1 MPSNASLANSAP
13 PVFSRRHF
21 VSSAL
26 GTVAAVSAINCAQTP
41 SKPNILWITCEDI
54 GPELGC
60 YGDAY
65 ANTPNLDK
73 LAARGLR
80 YLHASSNAPV
90 CAPART
96 TIISGVFP
104 PSLGAEHMR
113 SVLPLPSAM
122 KMYPELLREQ
132 GYYVTNNQKKDYN
145 LREPV
150 EVWSESSKDAH
161 WRKRAEGQPFFAIF
175 NFTTT
180 HESQI
185 RRRPHDAVHDPA
197 KAPLPAY
204 HPDTPEVRQDWAQY
218 YDNITT
224 MDGQAAKV
232 LAELEAD
239 GLADDTI
246 VFFYGDHGSG
256 MPRSKRWPYNSG
268 LHVAMLLHVPE
279 KYKHLAPPEYQ
290 PGGTSAR
297 PVGFVDLA
305 PTLLSLTG
313 TQPPSWMQGQAFAG
327 THTAPVPQYQF
338 GFRGRMDERYD
349 CVRACRDTRYQ
360 YLRHFMPHRI
370 YGQHIA
376 YMFETPTTKVWK
388 SLYDEGKL
396 QPPQTYFWETKPFE
410 ELYDLQ
416 NDPDEVKNLAALPA
430 DQRTPE
436 IDAQLKA
443 MRQAVHDWML
453 SIRDVGLLPE
463 AEIHSRSK
471 ANTPYEMA
479 REAGKYPIER
489 VLAVAEAASEGYGT
503 GDQQAMDL
511 AGLADEDS
519 AVRYWT
525 ILGLLMRGKET
536 VNANAEALRKAM
548 GDVEPSVR
556 IAAAEALGRYGTD
569 ADAKAALDVLID
581 LASLASNSLYVA
593 LAAVNAID
601 QMDMRAKPALSRLR
615 ALPKEQQ
622 GLEPRLRAYVPRLIE
637 DVIAKL
643 S

>member
-1 MPSNASLANSAP
+1 MQNQPEAKAT
-13 PVFSRRHF
+13 FSRRHF
-21 VSSAL
+21 VS
-26 GTVAAVSAINCAQTP
+26 AAVGAAAVAGAVSCAQPP

-60 YGDAY
+60 YGDTY

-73 LAARGLR
+73 LATRSLR

-113 SVLPLPSAM
+113 SVLPLPPAM
-122 KMYPELLREQ
+122 KMYPTLLREQ
-132 GYYVTNNQKKDYN
+132 GYYVSNNMKKDYN
-145 LREPV
+145 LEEPV
-150 EVWSESSKDAH
+150 EVWNESSKTAH
-161 WRKRAEGQPFFAIF
+161 WRNRAEGQPFFAIF

-185 RRRPHDAVHDPA
+185 RRRPHEWVHDPA
-197 KAPLPAY
+197 KAPIPAY
-204 HPDTPEVRQDWAQY
+204 HPDAPEVRQDWAQY

-239 GLADDTI
+239 GLAEDTI

-268 LHVAMLLHVPE
+268 LHVAMLLHIPE

-290 PGGTSAR
+290 PGGTSDR

-305 PTLLSLTG
+305 PTLLSLAG
-313 TQPPSWMQGQAFAG
+313 SQPPVWMQGKAFAG
-327 THTAPVPQYQF
+327 AFTAPKPEFQF

-349 CVRACRDTRYQ
+349 CVRACQAGRYH
-360 YLRHFMPHRI
+360 YMRHFMPHRI

-376 YMFETPTTKVWK
+376 YMFETPTTQVWK
-388 SLYDEGKL
+388 RMYDAGQL
-396 QPPQTYFWETKPFE
+396 QPPQTHFWETKHWE

-416 NDPDEVKNLAALPA
+416 TDPDEVKNLAALPS

-436 IDAQLKA
+436 QESQLAK
-443 MRQAVHDWML
+443 MRQAVHNWML
-453 SIRDVGLLPE
+453 EIRDVGLLPE
-463 AEIHSRSK
+463 AEIHARSK
-471 ANTPYEMA
+471 GSTPYDMA
-479 REAGKYPIER
+479 REAGKYPVER
-489 VLAVAEAASEGYGT
+489 VLAAAEAASAGYGT
-503 GDQQAMDL
+503 GSQEPMDL
-511 AGLADEDS
+511 GGLSDADS

-536 VNANAEALRKAM
+536 VTANAEALRKALA
-548 GDVEPSVR
+548 DEAPSVR
-556 IAAAEALGRYGTD
+556 VAAGEALGRYGSD
-569 ADAKAALDVLID
+569 ADAKAALDVLVD
-581 LASLASNSLYVA
+581 LANLSSNSLYVA

-615 ALPKEQQ
+615 ALPREQE
-622 GLEPRLRAYVPRLIE
+622 GLEQRLRAYVPRLIE
-637 DVIAKL
+637 DVVAKL